1 MIRIN
6 LLPVR
11 QIKRR
16 NKAKRQIAYFSAAF
30 LCFLTML
37 ALFAFYQASNITNL
51 QKEKEKILAE
61 KQRYEKI
68 INEIKQLE
76 EKRKI
81 LLTRIEVIKQLK
93 QSSSLTVHV
102 LDEVANLTPP
112 HRMWLTKLQQTGGEL
127 KLSGMALDNQT
138 VAKYMDDL
146 GNSSYIQNVTLANAS
161 MEKFAERD
169 LKSFSIS
176 CSVGAPI
183 NKKNDKNLK

>member
-1 MIRIN
+1 MIHIN

-11 QIKRR
+11 EIIRR
-16 NKAKRQIAYFSAAF
+16 NRAKRQIVLSTAAW
-30 LCFLTML
+30 LCFLTMVS
-37 ALFAFYQASNITNL
+37 LFGVYQAQTIAGLEQINNDL
-51 QKEKEKILAE
+51 QAE
-61 KQRYEKI
+61 KQRYAKI
-68 INEIKQLE
+68 VGQIKKIEE
-76 EKRKI
+76 EKKI

-112 HRMWLTKLQQTGGEL
+112 HRMWLTRLTQTSAEL

-146 GNSSYIQNVTLANAS
+146 ENSSYIQNVTLVSAS

-169 LKSFSIS
+169 LKLFSIS
-176 CSVGAPI
+176 SGVGMPA
-183 NKKNDKNLK
+183 NEKK

>member
-1 MIRIN
+1 MIYIN

-11 QIKRR
+11 DIIRR
-16 NKAKRQIAYFSAAF
+16 NRAKKHLVLSLVAW
-30 LCFLTML
+30 LCFVTSLS
-37 ALFAFYQASNITNL
+37 LFGLYQANTIAGLEQTHNDL
-51 QKEKEKILAE
+51 QAE
-61 KQRYEKI
+61 KQRYAKVLGQIKKI
-68 INEIKQLE
+68 E
-76 EKRKI
+76 EDKKI

-112 HRMWLTKLQQTGGEL
+112 HRMWLTRLTQTSADL

-146 GNSSYIQNVTLANAS
+146 ESSSYIQNVTLASAS

-169 LKSFSIS
+169 LKLFSIS
-176 CSVGAPI
+176 CGVGMPAI
-183 NKKNDKNLK
+183 EKNIPPSP